1 MRCCELFL
9 CWVGYLPFV
18 VLKLPIPW
26 FVVTPFMDLWDLR
39 HSSEM
44 EAFNVIESA
53 ISVLCSVSVSLSCG
67 TVALSYCVLCFP
79 YAFLSL
85 PLPAFS
91 CTCVVHY
98 VVARVRLSDYVI

>member
-1 MRCCELFL
+1 MRCCELFP
-9 CWVGYLPFV
+9 CCVGYLPFV
-18 VLKLPIPW
+18 VLKLSPPR
-26 FVVTPFMDLWDLR
+26 FALTPFMDFWDLR

-67 TVALSYCVLCFP
+67 TVALSYCVLWFP

-85 PLPAFS
+85 PFLAFL
-91 CTCVVHY
+91 CTCVMRRVI
-98 VVARVRLSDYVI
+98 VRVRQSDYVI